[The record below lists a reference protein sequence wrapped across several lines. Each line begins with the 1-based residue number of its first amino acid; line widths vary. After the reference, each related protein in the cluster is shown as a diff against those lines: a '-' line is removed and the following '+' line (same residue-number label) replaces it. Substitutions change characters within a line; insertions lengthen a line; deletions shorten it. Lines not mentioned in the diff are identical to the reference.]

1 MKSPEKSLFSSSLA
15 LGDLPALFRG
25 GVIERSAGERDRDLV
40 GGGVPTMGGVVVPF
54 IVSLSTTTVAL
65 LGSVLGLGL
74 ELERPSDIFFP
85 LSRPFG

>member
-1 MKSPEKSLFSSSLA
+1 M
-15 LGDLPALFRG
+15 
-25 GVIERSAGERDRDLV
+25 ERSAGERDRDLV
-40 GGGVPTMGGVVVPF
+40 RGGVPTMGGVVVPF

-85 LSRPFG
+85 LSRPFGRSWLPAKRLDTAETADVPCVL